1 MKKIVFMD
9 IVDSGVL
16 MDRVVID
23 ILVELLIIE
32 KGNKYILVVLDYFI

>member
-1 MKKIVFMD
+1 MKKRVFMD

-16 MDRVVID
+16 IDRVVID